1 MLKIFIIEQ
10 QESPHNS
17 AFEEWKKFFP
27 ESTPNYWWKMCWSKC
42 SSTAAQKF
50 PWDKLNGNFGAKNI
64 KKSKEKGE
72 KTRLEQDFLR
82 KKVKMAK
89 ALNDDIFY
97 KDFAEYLN
105 ITEHS
110 FYNWIKG
117 YYDLSSQKASKLN
130 EVVVDLIGWKKR

>member
-1 MLKIFIIEQ
+1 M
-10 QESPHNS
+10 
-17 AFEEWKKFFP
+17 
-27 ESTPNYWWKMCWSKC
+27 TR
-42 SSTAAQKF
+42 
-50 PWDKLNGNFGAKNI
+50 NI
-64 KKSKEKGE
+64 KKSKKKGE

-130 EVVVDLIGWKKR
+130 EVVVDLIS